1 MELHALSEVETISR
15 KHLNP
20 LLTRRSHVTM
30 CGERVNAITDMPV
43 SRALE
48 GRTQYLPAYETL
60 LWIELHFT
68 CHLVQ
73 IHDLPV
79 VGRVVCRVVVT
90 VCLLGGQHLDSHLEN
105 SDDECTHVCGS
116 FDRLLLLYINL
127 FRFSIYIR

>member
-79 VGRVVCRVVVT
+79 VGRVVVT
-90 VCLLGGQHLDSHLEN
+90 VCLLGGQHWIAIW
-105 SDDECTHVCGS
+105 
-116 FDRLLLLYINL
+116 R
-127 FRFSIYIR
+127 IRMMNARMFAAPLIDYYYCI